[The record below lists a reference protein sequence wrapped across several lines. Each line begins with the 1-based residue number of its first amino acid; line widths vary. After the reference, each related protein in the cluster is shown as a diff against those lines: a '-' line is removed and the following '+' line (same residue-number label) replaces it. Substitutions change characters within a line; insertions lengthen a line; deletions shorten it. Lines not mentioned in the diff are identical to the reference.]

1 MMSNHSKKE
10 GKEKEEAPKT
20 PTYAAVV
27 APTLGTTA
35 ATKEDVVTLRHIIEE
50 SERKSEQRT
59 QEMDGNEARRKLS
72 SFAASRRT
80 LT

>member
-1 MMSNHSKKE
+1 MKEKYLNMKSNQSKEE

-35 ATKEDVVTLRHIIEE
+35 ATKEDVATLRRIIEE
-50 SERKSEQRT
+50 SGGGAKSACMRCVC
-59 QEMDGNEARRKLS
+59 S
-72 SFAASRRT
+72 
-80 LT
+80 